1 MIVDRLDFAWEISED
16 AGEVAFSVNQ
26 NPMHVLCEKW
36 YSRGLIPPINER
48 VKYLEMSGM
57 YSKKQLKSLVKNH
70 IQAKKYSEKEQIAL
84 DKVFEKFN
92 IKPKKKKVLKPVK
105 KI

>member
-1 MIVDRLDFAWEISED
+1 MWEISED
-16 AGEVAFSVNQ
+16 AGEVAFRVAQ

-36 YSRGLIPPINER
+36 YSRGLIPPIAER
-48 VKYLEMSGM
+48 IKYLRLAGRPE
-57 YSKKQLKSLVKNH
+57 KELKRIIKGH
-70 IQAKKYSEKEQIAL
+70 MHAKKHSEKEQVAL